1 MGYTLHCLSAK
12 IVLRF
17 ELHETSKGK
26 REVGPLL
33 WATGERD
40 VGWHLVILYA
50 LCCKLLWAVSSFCLS
65 RPKVTLPGTW
75 WPFRDKKPAVHSQ
88 DSRLPLVTRE
98 DRGQRLLW
106 GVKHMWSSMASSSS
120 VPGTVLSLKRS
131 QSSFQRLTL
140 GSLRVRG
147 VGLITS
153 VFPSNTLVWVGC
165 FEQETEKVLMS
176 RNFFIFSI
184 LVFFLKAWPARES

>member
-1 MGYTLHCLSAK
+1 MVLHG
-12 IVLRF
+12 I
-17 ELHETSKGK
+17 
-26 REVGPLL
+26 
-33 WATGERD
+33 
-40 VGWHLVILYA
+40 
-50 LCCKLLWAVSSFCLS
+50 
-65 RPKVTLPGTW
+65 
-75 WPFRDKKPAVHSQ
+75 
-88 DSRLPLVTRE
+88 
-98 DRGQRLLW
+98 
-106 GVKHMWSSMASSSS
+106 SSS

-176 RNFFIFSI
+176 RNFLS
-184 LVFFLKAWPARES
+184 FLF